1 MTPGDG
7 RPSAPPAAG
16 GEGGQGRVG
25 PVAKSVLLHVGVVA
39 VLAAG
44 LWWPRDAAP
53 PPQQLAIEAVVVD
66 QATLE
71 PRRGPARP
79 RPEPARAP
87 EPAPLAETEPELE
100 RVEPPPPD
108 AAALQRQAEADARRE
123 AERRAAQRA
132 AEQKAAA
139 DKAAAQK
146 AAAERAAAE
155 RRAAEQRAADKAA
168 AEKAAADKRAAAEE
182 KLRAE
187 REAELRRQLAAE
199 ENAQRARASGQG
211 AAWAAAI
218 QARIQ
223 RAWIRPESARAGLDC
238 TVIVKQ
244 VPGGEVTGVR
254 IGGCNGDDVVRQ
266 SIEAAVYRAS
276 PLPQPPDPALF
287 ERTIEVRFKPNE

>member
-1 MTPGDG
+1 MTTGDG
-7 RPSAPPAAG
+7 RPSTPPAAT
-16 GEGGQGRVG
+16 GERGQGRLG

-39 VLAAG
+39 ALAAG

-66 QATLE
+66 QAALE
-71 PRRGPARP
+71 PRRGPPRP
-79 RPEPARAP
+79 RPEPVRAP
-87 EPAPLAETEPELE
+87 EPEPAPVVEVAPEPEP
-100 RVEPPPPD
+100 VAPPPD
-108 AAALQRQAEADARRE
+108 TAAEEREAQARRE
-123 AERRAAQRA
+123 AEARRDAERRASQRA
-132 AEQKAAA
+132 AEHKAAA
-139 DKAAAQK
+139 EKAAAEKAAAQK
-146 AAAERAAAE
+146 
-155 RRAAEQRAADKAA
+155 RAADQAA

-182 KLRAE
+182 KQRAE

-238 TVIVKQ
+238 TVIVNQ

-254 IGGCNGDDVVRQ
+254 IGACNGDEVVRQ

-287 ERTIEVRFKPNE
+287 ERTIEVRFRPNE

>member
-1 MTPGDG
+1 VTPGDG
-7 RPSAPPAAG
+7 RLSAPPAAG
-16 GEGGQGRVG
+16 RDGGQGRVG
-25 PVAKSVLLHVGVVA
+25 PVAKSVLLHAGVVA

-71 PRRGPARP
+71 PRRGPPRP
-79 RPEPARAP
+79 RPEPATAPAP
-87 EPAPLAETEPELE
+87 EPE
-100 RVEPPPPD
+100 RVEPPRPD
-108 AAALQRQAEADARRE
+108 AATLQRQAEADARRE

-155 RRAAEQRAADKAA
+155 RRAAEKRGADKAT

-223 RAWIRPESARAGLDC
+223 RVWIRPESARAGLDC
-238 TVIVKQ
+238 TVIVNQ

-254 IGGCNGDDVVRQ
+254 IGACNGDDVVRQ

>member
-1 MTPGDG
+1 
-7 RPSAPPAAG
+7 
-16 GEGGQGRVG
+16 
-25 PVAKSVLLHVGVVA
+25 VAKSVLLHVGVVA
-39 VLAAG
+39 ALAAG
-44 LWWPRDAAP
+44 LWWPRDAPP
-53 PPQQLAIEAVVVD
+53 PPQPLAIEAVVVD
-66 QATLE
+66 QSTLE

-87 EPAPLAETEPELE
+87 QPEPAEPPPPVPEPEPE
-100 RVEPPPPD
+100 PQRVEPPPPD
-108 AAALQRQAEADARRE
+108 PVEVRRE
-123 AERRAAQRA
+123 AERRAEQRA

-139 DKAAAQK
+139 DKAAAAK

-155 RRAAEQRAADKAA
+155 RRAAEKLAADKLA
-168 AEKAAADKRAAAEE
+168 AERRAAAEE
-182 KLRAE
+182 KQRAE

-238 TVIVKQ
+238 TVIVNQ

-254 IGGCNGDDVVRQ
+254 IGACNGDDVVRQ

-276 PLPQPPDPALF
+276 PLPPPPDPALF
-287 ERTIEVRFKPNE
+287 ERTIEVRFRPNE

>member
-1 MTPGDG
+1 
-7 RPSAPPAAG
+7 
-16 GEGGQGRVG
+16 
-25 PVAKSVLLHVGVVA
+25 VLLHAGVVA

-71 PRRGPARP
+71 PRRGPPRP
-79 RPEPARAP
+79 RPEPAPAPAP
-87 EPAPLAETEPELE
+87 EPE

-123 AERRAAQRA
+123 AERRAEQRA
-132 AEQKAAA
+132 AEQQAAA

-155 RRAAEQRAADKAA
+155 RRAAEQR
-168 AEKAAADKRAAAEE
+168 AADKRAAAEE

-238 TVIVKQ
+238 TVIVNQ

-254 IGGCNGDDVVRQ
+254 IGACNGDDVVRQ

>member
-1 MTPGDG
+1 VTAGDG
-7 RPSAPPAAG
+7 RPSAPPAAAG
-16 GEGGQGRVG
+16 GATQGRLG
-25 PVAKSVLLHVGVVA
+25 PGAKSVLLHVGVVA
-39 VLAAG
+39 ALAAG
-44 LWWPRDAAP
+44 LWWPRAAP
-53 PPQQLAIEAVVVD
+53 PPPQPLAIEAVVVD

-71 PRRGPARP
+71 PRRGPPRA
-79 RPEPARAP
+79 RPEPERAPAP
-87 EPAPLAETEPELE
+87 EPPPPVAEPEPE
-100 RVEPPPPD
+100 PEPQRVEPPPPD
-108 AAALQRQAEADARRE
+108 PAELRRE
-123 AERRAAQRA
+123 AERRAAQRV

-139 DKAAAQK
+139 EQAARAKAEAAR

-155 RRAAEQRAADKAA
+155 RRAA
-168 AEKAAADKRAAAEE
+168 AEE
-182 KLRAE
+182 KQRAE

-238 TVIVKQ
+238 TVIVNQ

-254 IGGCNGDDVVRQ
+254 IAACNGDEVVRQ

-276 PLPQPPDPALF
+276 PLPPPPDPALF
-287 ERTIEVRFKPNE
+287 ERTIEVRFRPNE

>member
-16 GEGGQGRVG
+16 RDGGQGRVG
-25 PVAKSVLLHVGVVA
+25 PVAKSVLLHAGVVA

-71 PRRGPARP
+71 PRRGPPRP
-79 RPEPARAP
+79 RPEPAPAPAP
-87 EPAPLAETEPELE
+87 EPE

-123 AERRAAQRA
+123 AERRAEQRA
-132 AEQKAAA
+132 AEQQAAA

-155 RRAAEQRAADKAA
+155 RRAAEQR
-168 AEKAAADKRAAAEE
+168 AADKRAAAEE

-238 TVIVKQ
+238 TVIVNQ

-254 IGGCNGDDVVRQ
+254 IGACNGDDVVRQ

>member
-1 MTPGDG
+1 MTTGTG
-7 RPSAPPAAG
+7 RPPVPPAAG
-16 GEGGQGRVG
+16 GHGGQGRVG
-25 PVAKSVLLHVGVVA
+25 PLAKSLLLHVGVVA

-44 LWWPRDAAP
+44 LWWPRDAVP

-71 PRRGPARP
+71 PRRGPPLP
-79 RPEPARAP
+79 RSEPVRVAEPEPARVVEATPEPEVAP
-87 EPAPLAETEPELE
+87 EPEP
-100 RVEPPPPD
+100 VAPPPD
-108 AAALQRQAEADARRE
+108 TATREREAAARREAEMRRE

-139 DKAAAQK
+139 EKAAAQK
-146 AAAERAAAE
+146 
-155 RRAAEQRAADKAA
+155 RAADQAA
-168 AEKAAADKRAAAEE
+168 AEKAAAEKRAAVDE
-182 KLRAE
+182 KQRAE

-211 AAWAAAI
+211 AVWAAAI

-238 TVIVKQ
+238 TVIVNQ

-254 IGGCNGDDVVRQ
+254 IGACNGDEVVRQ

-276 PLPQPPDPALF
+276 PLPPPPDPALF
-287 ERTIEVRFKPNE
+287 ERTIEVRFRPNE